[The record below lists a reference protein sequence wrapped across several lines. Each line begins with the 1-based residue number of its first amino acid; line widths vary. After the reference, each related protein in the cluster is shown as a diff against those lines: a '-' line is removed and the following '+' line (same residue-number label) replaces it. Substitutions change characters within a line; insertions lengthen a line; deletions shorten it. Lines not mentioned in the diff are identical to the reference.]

1 MGTTDKPPD
10 TIGLPH
16 AACSM
21 RIMCWQNRASSQ
33 PGITGIKLRSHTKTR
48 NHEEIRKWK
57 QKEEHHDPRRH
68 RYRRPVCVLRS
79 FQRRDSRDANVLSD
93 SRLGISHG
101 IRNLPSSRP
110 DGISCGNTHY
120 LRPREISPYCVF
132 LCRIA
137 NVVCSLSHRSTH
149 PSSCISYSKE
159 SLLKVPIKVAPFWS
173 AAIPL
178 PLFDIG
184 VMSRPGGSRLGE
196 NVVTF
201 ESTSIMQSER
211 REPGNGLTGLYSLCT
226 LYYI

>member
-1 MGTTDKPPD
+1 
-10 TIGLPH
+10 
-16 AACSM
+16 
-21 RIMCWQNRASSQ
+21 
-33 PGITGIKLRSHTKTR
+33 
-48 NHEEIRKWK
+48 
-57 QKEEHHDPRRH
+57 
-68 RYRRPVCVLRS
+68 
-79 FQRRDSRDANVLSD
+79 
-93 SRLGISHG
+93 
-101 IRNLPSSRP
+101 
-110 DGISCGNTHY
+110 
-120 LRPREISPYCVF
+120 
-132 LCRIA
+132 IA